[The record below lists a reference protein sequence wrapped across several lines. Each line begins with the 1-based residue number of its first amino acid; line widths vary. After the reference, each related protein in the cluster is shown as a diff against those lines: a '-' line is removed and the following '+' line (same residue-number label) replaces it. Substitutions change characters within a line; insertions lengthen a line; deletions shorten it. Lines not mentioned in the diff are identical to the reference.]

1 MSIQAL
7 SPGKQFTPKYI
18 DLARELMRQIAHQ
31 GLEVGDRLGT
41 EQELSARYSL
51 SRVTVRQALELLE
64 GEGYVSR
71 KRARGTFVAREVES
85 IDHFGL
91 NSGRVLLVCSNEQK
105 SHSDE
110 DSAFCTVLRAIE
122 QSLAQRHFAVQ
133 IMSVGQNPKEDRQR
147 LRALLAHGELQGVLS
162 IGPCLEPYS
171 DLLSET
177 RVVTSC
183 SFYPTAFPWV
193 GDDVALAVHHSVRHL
208 LENNHRRIAMICGS
222 WIDGEAFAA
231 FARGYCAAMA
241 EFGVLPDR
249 SLMVN
254 SYPGE
259 SLESLAEN
267 LLSRSPAPTA
277 IFCEN
282 WRVCQ
287 GVLKAAARLRL
298 SIPDDLSIVGYGQ
311 NVCEIREPVAITA
324 YVPETARVGE
334 MAAEVLSGLVQRKQV
349 ITQPVMVPGRL
360 VERESVRNLAATAAQ

>member
-1 MSIQAL
+1 MSILAL

-18 DLARELMRQIAHQ
+18 DLARDLMRQIAHQ

-41 EQELSARYSL
+41 EQELSDRYRL

-71 KRARGTFVAREVES
+71 KRARGTFVAREVKS

-91 NSGRVLLVCSNEQK
+91 NSGRILLVCSNEQK

-122 QSLAQRHFAVQ
+122 QSLAQRHFDVQ
-133 IMSVGQNPKEDRQR
+133 IVSVGQNPKEDRQR
-147 LRALLAHGELQGVLS
+147 LRSLVAHGELKGVLA
-162 IGPCLEPYS
+162 IGPCLEPYG
-171 DLLSET
+171 DLLSDV

-183 SFYPTAFPWV
+183 SFCPAAFPWV
-193 GDDVALAVHHSVRHL
+193 GDDVALAAHHSVRHL
-208 LENNHRRIAMICGS
+208 LENGHRSIALVCGS
-222 WIDGEAFAA
+222 WIDGDAFAA
-231 FARGYCAAMA
+231 FARGYSAAMT

-267 LLSRSPAPTA
+267 LLARNQAPTA

-287 GVLKAAARLRL
+287 AVLKAAAKLRL
-298 SIPDDLSIVGYGQ
+298 KVPYDLSIVGYGQ
-311 NVCEIREPVAITA
+311 NVCEINEPIPISA
-324 YVPETARVGE
+324 YVPETAKVGE
-334 MAAEVLSGLVQRKQV
+334 MAAELLCGLVEGKTV
-349 ITQPVMVPGRL
+349 STQPVMVPGRL
-360 VERESVRNLAATAAQ
+360 VERGSVRLLAT